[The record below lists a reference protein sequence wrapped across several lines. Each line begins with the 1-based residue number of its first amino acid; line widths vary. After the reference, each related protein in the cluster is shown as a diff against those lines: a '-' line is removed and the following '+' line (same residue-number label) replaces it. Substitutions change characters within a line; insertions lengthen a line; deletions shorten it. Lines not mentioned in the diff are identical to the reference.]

1 MSWLGSDACDVT
13 SHDPA
18 YTLPLPI
25 TVTLGSDSAWTPSE
39 TVKPTLRSRG
49 AGGAPTP
56 ASTRDCQA
64 LVGGRAHPRHRRP
77 GRAAPRAPA
86 GRGAVPGGLARG
98 RAGAGSYSLARV
110 ITQYLSA
117 GAHSASDS
125 QFSWPQHT
133 WHCRA
138 RAGGGKGRR
147 QGRPGPGYADTAPP
161 GRPEPPPSLS
171 LLPPLPPEMLLVP
184 WEGWSWGHGGVT
196 GPVSVSTSPA
206 AGVGLR
212 WGVGVCRVG
221 PRGRGRGAACQ
232 LPRWPGSHLSWS
244 PPSASH
250 SVPTWKMG
258 PPAAQ
263 GGLGPCPAPPRGP
276 GLGPLPGLGTE
287 DGCGSDDLAHG
298 PGRGCLV
305 HGRTG
310 PPVTAWGCRR
320 PCPGPSMGSL
330 WQKAVVLES
339 PCVQCDRP

>member
-138 RAGGGKGRR
+138 RAGGGKGGR
-147 QGRPGPGYADTAPP
+147 QGGLARATRTQCHLAGLSRLLLSPSF
-161 GRPEPPPSLS
+161 PPPSRDA
-171 LLPPLPPEMLLVP
+171 PGPLGGVEL
-184 WEGWSWGHGGVT
+184 GTGGVT

-212 WGVGVCRVG
+212 WGMGVCRVG

-276 GLGPLPGLGTE
+276 GLGSLPGLGTE

-330 WQKAVVLES
+330 RQKAVVLES